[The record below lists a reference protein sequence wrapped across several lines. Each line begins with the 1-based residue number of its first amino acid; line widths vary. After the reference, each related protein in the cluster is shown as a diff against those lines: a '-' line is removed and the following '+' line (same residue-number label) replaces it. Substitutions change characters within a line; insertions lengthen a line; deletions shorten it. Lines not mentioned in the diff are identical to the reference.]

1 MPRAGV
7 ARSSRPTAARRA
19 AAIAR
24 RLLAWYEVE
33 ARDLPWRKT
42 LDPYAILVSEI
53 MLQQTRVE
61 TVIPYYERFL
71 RAYPT
76 VERLAR
82 AHLDDVLKAWEGL
95 GYYRRARNLHATASR
110 VVKQHGGRI
119 PEDLA
124 ALRALPGIGP
134 YTAAAV
140 ASIAF
145 GGDEPV
151 LDGNVV
157 RVLSRLFRVSGD
169 PARAATRRSLETLSQ
184 SLVPL
189 WRARDFNQGLMD
201 LGARVCRPRRP
212 RCEECPVEPRCEAR
226 KAGDAALFPERPARR
241 PVPHIHVAAGVIWER
256 GCEPGDR
263 GARMIIAQ
271 RRVDDMLGGLWEF
284 PGGTVERGE
293 TFEDA
298 LRREL
303 REELG
308 IEVAV
313 GALVTTVDH
322 AYSHFRMSLH
332 VFHCRHTSGRPRALG
347 CAAWAWVTLEDMD
360 EYALSVADQAVL
372 RAISAVAGASSRSS
386 QRRNARTPGGPGVNA
401 RPPRGMHQASEND
414 RSVRTRRAG

>member
-7 ARSSRPTAARRA
+7 ERSGRPSAARRA

-33 ARDLPWRKT
+33 ARDLPWRRT

-76 VERLAR
+76 LESLAR
-82 AHLDDVLKAWEGL
+82 ARLDDVLKAWEGL
-95 GYYRRARNLHATASR
+95 GYYRRAHHLHAAASR

-119 PEDLA
+119 PEDLV

-134 YTAAAV
+134 YTAGAV

-157 RVLSRLFRVSGD
+157 RVLSRLFRVPGD
-169 PARAATRRSLETLSQ
+169 PARAATRRSLEALSQ
-184 SLVPL
+184 SLVPPG
-189 WRARDFNQGLMD
+189 RARDFNQALMD
-201 LGARVCRPRRP
+201 LGARVCRSRRP
-212 RCEECPVEPRCEAR
+212 RCEECPVEPLCEGR
-226 KAGDAALFPERPARR
+226 KAGEETLFPARAAR
-241 PVPHIHVAAGVIWER
+241 HPIPHTDVAAGVIWKR
-256 GCEPGDR
+256 GRLPGDR
-263 GARMIIAQ
+263 GARMLIAQ
-271 RRVDDMLGGLWEF
+271 RRADDMLGGLWEF
-284 PGGTVERGE
+284 PGGTVEPGE

-313 GALVTTVDH
+313 GPLVTTVDH

-347 CAAWAWVTLEDMD
+347 CADFSWVLPSEITN
-360 EYALSVADQAVL
+360 YALSVADQAVV
-372 RAISAVAGASSRSS
+372 RALFAQCTSA
-386 QRRNARTPGGPGVNA
+386 QRATA
-401 RPPRGMHQASEND
+401 IDAPP
-414 RSVRTRRAG
+414 T

>member
-33 ARDLPWRKT
+33 ARDLPWRRT

-76 VERLAR
+76 LESLAR
-82 AHLDDVLKAWEGL
+82 ARLDDVLKAWEGV

-140 ASIAF
+140 ASVAF

-157 RVLSRLFRVSGD
+157 RVLSRLFLVPVD
-169 PARAATRRSLETLSQ
+169 PARATMRRS
-184 SLVPL
+184 
-189 WRARDFNQGLMD
+189 
-201 LGARVCRPRRP
+201 
-212 RCEECPVEPRCEAR
+212 
-226 KAGDAALFPERPARR
+226 
-241 PVPHIHVAAGVIWER
+241 
-256 GCEPGDR
+256 
-263 GARMIIAQ
+263 
-271 RRVDDMLGGLWEF
+271 
-284 PGGTVERGE
+284 
-293 TFEDA
+293 
-298 LRREL
+298 
-303 REELG
+303 
-308 IEVAV
+308 
-313 GALVTTVDH
+313 
-322 AYSHFRMSLH
+322 
-332 VFHCRHTSGRPRALG
+332 
-347 CAAWAWVTLEDMD
+347 
-360 EYALSVADQAVL
+360 
-372 RAISAVAGASSRSS
+372 
-386 QRRNARTPGGPGVNA
+386 
-401 RPPRGMHQASEND
+401 
-414 RSVRTRRAG
+414 

>member
-1 MPRAGV
+1 MPRTGV
-7 ARSSRPTAARRA
+7 ERSGRPTAARR

-33 ARDLPWRKT
+33 ARDLPWRRT

-76 VERLAR
+76 VESLAR
-82 AHLDDVLKAWEGL
+82 ARLDDVLKAWEGL

-119 PEDLA
+119 PEDLV

-134 YTAAAV
+134 YTAGAV

-145 GGDEPV
+145 GSDEPV

-157 RVLSRLFRVSGD
+157 RVLSRLFRVPGD

-189 WRARDFNQGLMD
+189 GRARDFNQGLMD

-212 RCEECPVEPRCEAR
+212 RCEECPVEPLCEAR
-226 KAGDAALFPERPARR
+226 RTGDETLFPVRAARR
-241 PVPHIHVAAGVIWER
+241 PIPHIDVAAGVIWER
-256 GCEPGDR
+256 GCLPGSR
-263 GARMIIAQ
+263 GAQMLIAQ
-271 RRVDDMLGGLWEF
+271 RRADDMLGGLWEF
-284 PGGTVERGE
+284 PGGTVERDE

-313 GALVTTVDH
+313 GPLVTTVDH

-360 EYALSVADQAVL
+360 EYALSVADQAVV
-372 RAISAVAGASSRSS
+372 RALFA
-386 QRRNARTPGGPGVNA
+386 QRTPGERASAVDA
-401 RPPRGMHQASEND
+401 PP
-414 RSVRTRRAG
+414 T